1 MAQEGGSKPRM
12 MLWPSKE
19 GMIVIAG
26 VYFNS
31 GLQES
36 HIFPQTVVNE
46 RELQEIKESSLYYLS
61 ATN

>member
-1 MAQEGGSKPRM
+1 MAQEGGSEPRM
-12 MLWPSKE
+12 MLWARKE
-19 GMIVIAG
+19 GMIVTVW
-26 VYFNS
+26 VYFSS

-46 RELQEIKESSLYYLS
+46 KELESSLYYLS